1 MRFALQVAEVVR
13 EAWLKRLPLFFRISA
28 TDWVEGGW
36 TIDYAV
42 QLARR
47 LGGLGVDLVDCSSGG
62 SSPHA
67 KIPVGPGYQVPFAER
82 IRREGSVLTAAVG
95 MITTPE
101 QANEIVATGKAD
113 MVLLAREFLRD
124 PYFPMRAAKAL
135 GEEPKPPVQ
144 YGRAF

>member
-82 IRREGSVLTAAVG
+82 IRREAGVLTAAVG

-144 YGRAF
+144 